1 MAESTRMLL
10 GLSLGIITMIILV
23 AKTKVHSFI
32 AMLLAALITGII
44 GGMPIVTVKAADGKT
59 IVGVINAI
67 TTGFGNTLSSTGI
80 IIGLGVMMGAIL
92 EKLRRSRT
100 SCCKL
105 HQGRRQGQ

>member
-44 GGMPIVTVKAADGKT
+44 GRHADRDRQ
-59 IVGVINAI
+59 
-67 TTGFGNTLSSTGI
+67 SS
-80 IIGLGVMMGAIL
+80 
-92 EKLRRSRT
+92 
-100 SCCKL
+100 
-105 HQGRRQGQ
+105 